1 MKMMIAIMM
10 LFLAANSVWAQPTV
24 RTRAT
29 FVVRDDRGLPVPKA
43 LIEGGFRDVTD
54 AGSRDRFKKLTDT
67 NGMLVV
73 KGRAMI
79 GVGGLVTADGHYQ
92 TITSVPLEYD
102 QLMTLRRWDVEVPV
116 LLKRIRNPIPMFVKG
131 VSCDKIRDTSNDK
144 KGHVVLSSLVGYDM
158 LEGAMV
164 APYGKGKVMDLEFNW
179 KWTVITTYDGVWP
192 RDSDMLSEVRLTNG
206 VDGICRGIPDGSAD
220 GQIGSWFRSA
230 YEAPE
235 SGYTN
240 LISYYCRNRG
250 TERDTND
257 DRHDLYYFRIRT
269 QTNEL
274 GQVTNALYG
283 KIEGQI
289 NERFAYFL
297 NPTPND
303 RNVESDPKR
312 NLCEDPEAW

>member
-29 FVVRDDRGLPVPKA
+29 FVVRDDLGQPVPKA
-43 LIEGGFRDVTD
+43 LIEGGFYDVTD
-54 AGSRDRFKKLTDT
+54 SGARDRFKKFTDT

-116 LLKRIRNPIPMFVKG
+116 LLKRIRNPIPMFAKG
-131 VSCDKIRDTSNDK
+131 VSYYTIRGTSNDK
-144 KGHVVLSSLVGYDM
+144 RGLYVLSSLVGYDM

-164 APYGKGKVMDLEFNW
+164 APYGNGKVVDLEFNW
-179 KWTVITTYDGVWP
+179 KMTILTTNGWGGVVDG
-192 RDSDMLSEVRLTNG
+192 DSIFEVRMTNG
-206 VDGICRGIPDGSAD
+206 VDGICRGDPDGSAD
-220 GQIGSWFRSA
+220 GHIGSRFRSA

-235 SGYTN
+235 LGYTN
-240 LISYYCRNRG
+240 SISYYLRDRG